1 MLHAGLYPA
10 LTLLALTLLWP
21 GRFNPASLFAG
32 LVLYEACRTPFR
44 RSPLESRP
52 MNRLLL
58 AAGGTALLGLI
69 LFQFLL
75 KTPASEPV
83 SMICVA
89 LLIAALCAFGLFGSF
104 TRPE

>member
-1 MLHAGLYPA
+1 
-10 LTLLALTLLWP
+10 
-21 GRFNPASLFAG
+21 
-32 LVLYEACRTPFR
+32 
-44 RSPLESRP
+44 